1 MTDISDLLSARAVRE
16 RAHQLLALGLADKLP
31 HFRID
36 LGQLDT
42 IADLVLDVTSK
53 AYPGGTVPF
62 HSRWRHFVVGGV
74 DRWTDMAGRVSW
86 SDAAAR
92 ARAEFDLA
100 ITSVLLDA

>member
-53 AYPGGTVPF
+53 PPGTIE
-62 HSRWRHFVVGGV
+62 W
-74 DRWTDMAGRVSW
+74 
-86 SDAAAR
+86 
-92 ARAEFDLA
+92 E
-100 ITSVLLDA
+100 